1 MKEARIAS
9 GWARQ
14 HIRERGGV
22 VNIASRMTVVD

>member
-14 HIRERGGV
+14 SIRERGGV